1 MKSVAGENTDLV
13 FNAEKL
19 HIQTEDW
26 ADNGQVI
33 VTRVFKNGSVI
44 KTFRLDYL
52 KINNI
57 ASESERKAAVQKL
70 HQYAIDQ
77 IYNGKI

>member
-1 MKSVAGENTDLV
+1 MKSVAGENTDLI

-33 VTRVFKNGSVI
+33 VTRIFKNGTVI
-44 KTFRLDYL
+44 KTFRLDYS
-52 KINNI
+52 KISN
-57 ASESERKAAVQKL
+57 AGSESQRKSAVQKL
-70 HQYAIDQ
+70 HQYAIDK
-77 IYNGKI
+77 IYSGKI